1 MRSLHSRTHTK
12 EVEACI
18 MWKLFIT
25 GPFSLVSRLSLLIV
39 SVVFLCFALPA
50 WAQESPSIT
59 PLSIGEVLRFDSKAL
74 DETRILNVY
83 LPQGYRDSIDKSYP
97 VIYILDGSMDED
109 FLHLAGLVQFGS
121 FPWINMVPQSIVVG
135 IANVDRKR
143 DFTYPSKDPRDSKD
157 FPTSGGSQAF
167 IPFLTEE
174 VQPLI
179 EKTYRAKS
187 TKTLIGQ
194 SLGGLLASEILLTSS
209 ASFDHYIIISP
220 SLWWDEERLLK
231 VEPVSL
237 EGVQSVYIGVGAE
250 GPIMERLAKELYQKM
265 QPLLIDDCHFQYF
278 PEQNHGD
285 ALHLA
290 VYDAFEYMYGRKE
303 KK

>member
-1 MRSLHSRTHTK
+1 MRY
-12 EVEACI
+12 
-18 MWKLFIT
+18 MYWLF
-25 GPFSLVSRLSLLIV
+25 L
-39 SVVFLCFALPA
+39 FLALPA
-50 WAQESPSIT
+50 WAQKSPST
-59 PLSIGEVLRFDSKAL
+59 SPLSIGEVLTFDSKAL
-74 DETRILNVY
+74 DEARILNVY
-83 LPQGYRDSIDKSYP
+83 LPQGYQDSVAKSYP

-121 FPWINMVPQSIVVG
+121 FPWINMIPQSIVVG

-167 IPFLTEE
+167 IQFLTKE
-174 VQPLI
+174 VPALLK
-179 EKTYRAKS
+179 KTYRMEG
-187 TKTLIGQ
+187 TQTLIGQ
-194 SLGGLLASEILLTSS
+194 SLGGLLASEILLTSP

-231 VEPVSL
+231 EEPASL
-237 EGVQSVYIGVGAE
+237 KEVQSVYIGVGAE
-250 GPIMERLAKELYQKM
+250 GPIMERVAKELYQKM

-290 VYDAFEYMYGRKE
+290 VYAAFEYMYERKE